1 MTFFQVQFTGMS
13 FLNNDASLP
22 SCSISQAESAFI
34 RVKLNLR
41 LKGEH
46 SFTVMNYV
54 DLLNKEK
61 PTNKQ
66 RKSMREKGRLTW
78 TENKAIPGHTAH
90 ILETLCAGR
99 PLLTEGPHEDPTQ
112 TPGLHFPTK

>member
-1 MTFFQVQFTGMS
+1 VTLFQVQFTGMS

-22 SCSISQAESAFI
+22 SCSLSRAESAFI

-46 SFTVMNYV
+46 SLIVMNYV

-66 RKSMREKGRLTW
+66 RKKYERER
-78 TENKAIPGHTAH
+78 
-90 ILETLCAGR
+90 
-99 PLLTEGPHEDPTQ
+99 Q
-112 TPGLHFPTK
+112 TDVDKEQGNT

>member
-1 MTFFQVQFTGMS
+1 VTFFQVQFTGMS

-66 RKSMREKGRLTW
+66 RKKYERER
-78 TENKAIPGHTAH
+78 
-90 ILETLCAGR
+90 
-99 PLLTEGPHEDPTQ
+99 Q
-112 TPGLHFPTK
+112 TDVDKEQGNT